1 MVALAVSLLAVE
13 APCVIPL
20 GGSAA
25 RAHAHEAL
33 ARHELCS
40 PLMHR
45 FQLSEPRIIIDGQL
59 LALFNS
65 RQRPNDPPALLVGEP
80 EVQ

>member
-1 MVALAVSLLAVE
+1 
-13 APCVIPL
+13 
-20 GGSAA
+20 
-25 RAHAHEAL
+25 
-33 ARHELCS
+33 
-40 PLMHR
+40 MHR